1 MIGKMQTMRLMQN
14 LIHKIFIIEK
24 LQQYDIWLA
33 DLNPARGSIPGKIR
47 PVVIIQSNILNKY
60 SISTVVC
67 PITSNVL
74 INHEL
79 LRVFI
84 NKGQLDIDSDIL
96 VDHIRTIEN
105 KKLIKKISRL
115 NFEQIKKI
123 KKNLMIVLDL

>member
-1 MIGKMQTMRLMQN
+1 MQTMRLMQN
-14 LIHKIFIIEK
+14 LILKIDIIEK

-47 PVVIIQSNILNKY
+47 PVVIIQSNILNIY

-79 LRVFI
+79 LRVFV

-123 KKNLMIVLDL
+123 KKSLMIVLDL

>member
-1 MIGKMQTMRLMQN
+1 MRLMQN

-123 KKNLMIVLDL
+123 KESLMIVLDL

>member
-1 MIGKMQTMRLMQN
+1 MQTMRLIQN
-14 LIHKIFIIEK
+14 LILKIVIIEK

-60 SISTVVC
+60 SMSTVVC

-79 LRVFI
+79 LRVFV

>member
-1 MIGKMQTMRLMQN
+1 MQN
-14 LIHKIFIIEK
+14 LILKIVIIEK

-60 SISTVVC
+60 SISTVDC

-79 LRVFI
+79 LRVFV

-123 KKNLMIVLDL
+123 NKNFMIFLDL

>member
-1 MIGKMQTMRLMQN
+1 MQTMHLMQN

-79 LRVFI
+79 LRVFV

-123 KKNLMIVLDL
+123 KKSLMIVLDL

>member
-1 MIGKMQTMRLMQN
+1 MRLMQN

-33 DLNPARGSIPGKIR
+33 DLNPARGRIPGKIR

-67 PITSNVL
+67 PSTSNVL

-84 NKGQLDIDSDIL
+84 NKGQLDIDIDIL

-123 KKNLMIVLDL
+123 KKSLMIVLDL